1 MSWGVRGWPG
11 VGWLL
16 GRLKI
21 DGGTVNR
28 SLPVLRLKQRWANA
42 AQAFTAAS
50 IEVEDNGSLQPQS
63 RFIDLIRN
71 GVSGLGVGV
80 AQTGQPVLTVTD
92 TGFGPTL
99 TFRFVTGN
107 GFSSNALGIWNNSG
121 NAIIFGTSTTA
132 GKSPATTWM
141 ALAAGAGLSTNSF
154 GIGAVAQN
162 GPDVVLERDAAD
174 ILAQRRGTNGQTAR
188 WSRTHTDANNYERV
202 ELDCST
208 NTFRFGPRAL
218 GTGTARVLYLETG
231 STTVANLAS
240 AATVGT
246 GARAFVTDATA
257 STFASVVAGG
267 GSNRVPVYS
276 DGTDWRIG

>member
-16 GRLKI
+16 GRLMI

-42 AQAFTAAS
+42 TQAFTAAS
-50 IEVEDNGSLQPQS
+50 VEVTDNGSASGSLLQDWRVGANSVLSIDKAGIIRGLTGTTISLTNNAPMINASSGVFIGGATTGCYVETVSNSS
-63 RFIDLIRN
+63 RVIVRGD
-71 GVSGLGVGV
+71 VGV
-80 AQTGQPVLTVTD
+80 FGWTATNNVYSGIVTQI
-92 TGFGPTL
+92 
-99 TFRFVTGN
+99 
-107 GFSSNALGIWNNSG
+107 A
-121 NAIIFGTSTTA
+121 
-132 GKSPATTWM
+132 
-141 ALAAGAGLSTNSF
+141 
-154 GIGAVAQN
+154 
-162 GPDVVLERDAAD
+162 RDAD
-174 ILAQRRGTNGQTAR
+174 HVINQRNGTNGQIAR

-231 STTVANLAS
+231 STTVASLAS